1 MNINLIYQNNSFNF
15 DLRKDASI
23 RYLEDLASKLINK
36 DKASF
41 NLSYKDNIL
50 SEGPNTLLK
59 DILKTE
65 TNVHITISPKVNRS
79 GGKIKKILPKLQISN
94 QSISNTESIET
105 KNNLI
110 MNDTELSQSFSENSI
125 KVLQHLSKHNFGK
138 IKNQKYEYFTQNKV
152 FEEIYNS
159 KENKL
164 LKFLKILSQKIKE
177 YDDFLY
183 KNYKK
188 SFNRNNHT
196 LLLFEKNVM
205 NFKDRQIKFI
215 KKLIEF
221 FDNNEKDFLDEF
233 YKELNKY
240 DNKEYTIEYNSNIN
254 KKKKI
259 EDNRLSPIIKIEK
272 NYSNSHKDLPL
283 LIKNNNININN
294 QINQLCLSQKII
306 KNNRNDDKE
315 LREEKSLF
323 ARRNRLQ
330 LIPNI
335 NINSNNNSENKQDLL
350 YNNNIGLNIKEI
362 NNKFGNKSNIK
373 ASIENTTKAN
383 SNQSEK
389 SITSKAPDRQV
400 NSTKKITSNIPK
412 QKISSNNIN
421 NNNNNNIQ
429 NNNQIDIQNEIQ
441 DNQNNKQDN
450 AQNNLEN
457 NTQNNIHNDL
467 LLHLHQKLKKD
478 EKNKKEKKKKNI
490 IEKMKEREQRRRRVS
505 TVENI
510 EYNKN
515 KVSSLFEISESFIN
529 ENKKSDNSSSSNSSE
544 EESETSRKRKEY
556 NINHYFNGYDEIKNL
571 KKKYESKSSKKSN
584 NYTNVKNPKI
594 GYLIKVKNR
603 KMNQRIKRLGNNV
616 NDFLI

>member
-1 MNINLIYQNNSFNF
+1 MNINLIYQNNSFHF

-159 KENKL
+159 KENEL

-283 LIKNNNININN
+283 LIKNNNINISN
-294 QINQLCLSQKII
+294 QINQLCL
-306 KNNRNDDKE
+306 
-315 LREEKSLF
+315 
-323 ARRNRLQ
+323 
-330 LIPNI
+330 
-335 NINSNNNSENKQDLL
+335 
-350 YNNNIGLNIKEI
+350 
-362 NNKFGNKSNIK
+362 
-373 ASIENTTKAN
+373 
-383 SNQSEK
+383 
-389 SITSKAPDRQV
+389 
-400 NSTKKITSNIPK
+400 
-412 QKISSNNIN
+412 
-421 NNNNNNIQ
+421 
-429 NNNQIDIQNEIQ
+429 
-441 DNQNNKQDN
+441 
-450 AQNNLEN
+450 
-457 NTQNNIHNDL
+457 
-467 LLHLHQKLKKD
+467 
-478 EKNKKEKKKKNI
+478 
-490 IEKMKEREQRRRRVS
+490 
-505 TVENI
+505 
-510 EYNKN
+510 
-515 KVSSLFEISESFIN
+515 
-529 ENKKSDNSSSSNSSE
+529 
-544 EESETSRKRKEY
+544 
-556 NINHYFNGYDEIKNL
+556 
-571 KKKYESKSSKKSN
+571 
-584 NYTNVKNPKI
+584 
-594 GYLIKVKNR
+594 
-603 KMNQRIKRLGNNV
+603 
-616 NDFLI
+616 